1 MNTSTIAMQRISII
15 SARPF
20 DEVLAR
26 IGLGLGHPEM
36 NRFRHEMLNGPTPS
50 ELEGIV
56 GRAIGPSGLME
67 FARHDLG
74 AVIRKE
80 GGSAIPKSVR
90 LIVGNPVI
98 MKEMVKRV
106 PDAGSYA
113 PVTILIDERSD
124 GVHLSYDRM
133 QSLLAPYGNAE
144 ASRIAAALDTKV
156 ESLLMRAAAFE
167 DDSGGRTGSKVL
179 GG

>member
-1 MNTSTIAMQRISII
+1 VIALPI
-15 SARPF
+15 F

-36 NRFRHEMLNGPTPS
+36 NRFRHEMLNGRTPS

-90 LIVGNPVI
+90 LICTRLRN
-98 MKEMVKRV
+98 
-106 PDAGSYA
+106 A
-113 PVTILIDERSD
+113 PFLLLSICD
-124 GVHLSYDRM
+124 GLC
-133 QSLLAPYGNAE
+133 L
-144 ASRIAAALDTKV
+144 
-156 ESLLMRAAAFE
+156 
-167 DDSGGRTGSKVL
+167 
-179 GG
+179 

>member
-90 LIVGNPVI
+90 LILGNPVI

-113 PVTILIDERSD
+113 PV
-124 GVHLSYDRM
+124 
-133 QSLLAPYGNAE
+133 
-144 ASRIAAALDTKV
+144 AALAGYLR
-156 ESLLMRAAAFE
+156 EINWPHRGHLE
-167 DDSGGRTGSKVL
+167 IQQGDDMGMPSRLHVDIPPETGASIRVSGTVRIMN
-179 GG
+179 